1 MKEEEE
7 TRAEELRY
15 GQIVIVTARWALVL
29 MGLLL
34 LIWRPGD
41 LRGFTIG
48 ILVVLALA
56 VVNFFLH
63 VQILR
68 DRPIARR
75 LAYGMSLA
83 DLVVISLIVITGE
96 GAGFTAD
103 TFVFYYP
110 AVLAYSLVF
119 PAPIG
124 LLLTAGLIAVYGL
137 ISMPELINSE
147 LNQQILVTR
156 LLVIVAVSY
165 LGYWY
170 RVVERRRL
178 EALFPSKP

>member
-1 MKEEEE
+1 MRGHPQRMKEEEE

-68 DRPIARR
+68 DRPMRYCQM
-75 LAYGMSLA
+75 LWMK
-83 DLVVISLIVITGE
+83 VVCPWRD
-96 GAGFTAD
+96 GAAEESVSGR
-103 TFVFYYP
+103 P
-110 AVLAYSLVF
+110 W
-119 PAPIG
+119 
-124 LLLTAGLIAVYGL
+124 L
-137 ISMPELINSE
+137 ISM
-147 LNQQILVTR
+147 R
-156 LLVIVAVSY
+156 L
-165 LGYWY
+165 
-170 RVVERRRL
+170 
-178 EALFPSKP
+178 F

>member
-124 LLLTAGLIAVYGL
+124 LLLYGRAHSSIRPYFHARAYQQRVKSANPRHAVARDCRRFIFG
-137 ISMPELINSE
+137 
-147 LNQQILVTR
+147 ILVSSCRKAT
-156 LLVIVAVSY
+156 
-165 LGYWY
+165 
-170 RVVERRRL
+170 
-178 EALFPSKP
+178 P